1 MRIYITKKD
10 NNNKTLHKKSMA
22 MSSKLKDRIANDHKK
37 LLPIMVSGV
46 MKDLGQRSTSWQ
58 AKCWGPTA
66 WEYRSQSAI
75 GDFTRDCKS
84 ERNNWTRQNKL
95 QFA

>member
-1 MRIYITKKD
+1 MTANCTPKGAPDNKVVLVMRIYIAKKG

-22 MSSKLKDRIANDHKK
+22 ISSKLKDRIADDHKK

-58 AKCWGPTA
+58 ANC
-66 WEYRSQSAI
+66 
-75 GDFTRDCKS
+75 
-84 ERNNWTRQNKL
+84 
-95 QFA
+95 